1 MEKKPLETQFVL
13 CIENSG
19 CADLEKPKFYQVLP
33 DEKATQEEYLRVTV
47 AYKED
52 SHGSPARN
60 SSYM

>member
-19 CADLEKPKFYQVLP
+19 CEDLEKRKFYQISTH
-33 DEKATQEEYLRVTV
+33 EKAAQEEYLQVAV

-52 SHGSPARN
+52 SHGSPARD
-60 SSYM
+60 SSHV